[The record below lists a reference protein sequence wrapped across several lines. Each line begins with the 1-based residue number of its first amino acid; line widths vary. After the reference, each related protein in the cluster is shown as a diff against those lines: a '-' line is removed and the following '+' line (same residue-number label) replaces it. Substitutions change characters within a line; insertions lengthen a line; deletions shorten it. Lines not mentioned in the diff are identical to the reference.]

1 MENRTSAT
9 RLFRSAFGVLCVL
22 SMLAVLLF
30 FFLAPVPA
38 LASALVAPGQPSA
51 LTAVY
56 RSGQTFLTWQE
67 RSDLSG
73 ERYRIY
79 RHSAPIDA
87 GNLAS
92 ATLLYEAPEGSALFF
107 ANRYYTYSTPPW
119 AIRYSER
126 LIIAD
131 LAAQLDPGI
140 GLLVWT
146 LAGADF
152 SGGSAGNAYYAVTTV
167 YDGVENSTDF
177 SAANRV
183 GPVAESIAAPQPVH
197 IRAQPNGWQVYI
209 QFMDLREWNPTFHAP
224 GVQNSYYGLTSGDY
238 GVPGAIQYA
247 YDYALYVPDAARCG
261 GALPATL
268 PVFLSLHAW
277 AGNGYGPF
285 AGAVGPWCAYIIA
298 PVDQGESW
306 WFGFA
311 RSHDYRT
318 GAAPGAGNVIVN
330 YTEQRVLQMIDH
342 LLRHPPGPPAD
353 PARVFVSGHSMG
365 GGGTLALALRYP
377 QVFAAANAS
386 KPVTDHRTLTGWTGN
401 TAARWGAVALNL
413 PVQIDAPNGW
423 ADHLQPF
430 ASVGVWDWQ
439 NLQAYLA
446 TRIIS
451 TTTPLNLDFA
461 TNDTGV
467 SWITQGAPFFASAE
481 VSRQNWGAW
490 VGNNG
495 HDWGAYAGLT
505 PDFHLSAS
513 GIPFAGLQASR
524 NESVPAFSQSSSD
537 PPLPPTTT
545 GAFHHSLFWS
555 SSWLPWDGAPI
566 DTPERWQVSV
576 CAVAAGAG
584 APSCGGA
591 ITQTVSI
598 TPRRLQHFQIIPN
611 TPYYW
616 QSQSIANSAVVATGI
631 VTADANG
638 LVTVPSVTVT
648 PTGNRIL
655 LLPAQ
660 TTGSATLALG
670 DVDVAPGQQVTVV
683 LSLSPTP
690 LPVYSMDL
698 RVGYDPTAVTLVG
711 VQKGAAVADGGWIS
725 AFNLNT
731 AGLVRAGLAT
741 GNQPLSDGGDV
752 LLLTFQAIGPLQSS
766 ALTVLQG
773 DLNEGSIPTS
783 FVNGSI
789 TINSRPL
796 AANDTYSVEEG
807 NKLTVASAGGVLA
820 NDVEPDGQALIVVLV
835 TAPQHGLLDLQADG
849 SFVYTPTADFSGSD
863 SFAYTAS
870 DSLGGSANAS
880 VSIVIR
886 DVIHLSLPSTNVLPG
901 ASVVVPVQASEID
914 GVLNRAEI
922 TIGFNAAV
930 VSFQGATVGDLTSG
944 WSLVSST
951 PAVGKIHVLLD
962 HGVALLAAEQA
973 SAAWGSAASGV
984 LVNLQFQAI
993 GAQGSSSAL
1002 IAEGVL
1008 FNNGDAVAQT
1018 SNGLLTVETL
1028 YSISGSALF
1037 WRDSRPVQGVTITA
1051 TGPAAPTTSTAANGA
1066 YVLPNLPAGSYGVT
1080 PTKADQANGITAYD
1094 AALAL
1099 RHAVGLSSLSGHAAA
1114 AADVTSNGEISA
1126 ADASLILRRSV
1137 DEAGLQYP
1145 GSGALWRFSPE
1156 SRTYSNL
1163 TASQSGQD
1171 FTSVLMGDIS
1181 GNWNVSQVVDA
1192 SVSEN
1197 GPHLLIEIGPV
1208 EADNSV
1214 AITIGLAGASVDVY
1228 GVDLAFNFAVDDW
1241 SVVDVTHTQATA
1253 DWMLA
1258 WSAESD
1264 RLLHIGLAN
1273 AEPLTGVFQLAV
1285 LRLRSSKPVTVNDMQ
1300 PTLFSVN
1307 EQMQVYTPGFRQFL
1321 PFVLR

>member
-9 RLFRSAFGVLCVL
+9 RLFRPAFGVLCVL

-30 FFLAPVPA
+30 FFLAPETA

-51 LTAVY
+51 LAAVH

-73 ERYRIY
+73 EHYRIY

-87 GNLAS
+87 GNLAN
-92 ATLLYEAPEGSALFF
+92 ATLLYEAPEGSAIFF

-131 LAAQLDPGI
+131 LASQLDSGT

-167 YDGVENSTDF
+167 YGGVENGADF

-183 GPVAESIAAPQPVH
+183 GPVAESTAAPQPVH

-209 QFMDLREWNPTFHAP
+209 QYMDLRKWNPTFHAP
-224 GVQNSYYGLTSGDY
+224 GVQNSYYGLTSSDY
-238 GVPGAIQYA
+238 GVDGAIQYA

-261 GALPATL
+261 GALPETL

-285 AGAVGPWCAYIIA
+285 AGAVGPWCAYLLA
-298 PVDQGESW
+298 PIDEGESW

-401 TAARWGAVALNL
+401 TAARWGAIGLNL

-423 ADHLQPF
+423 ADPLQPF

-439 NLQAYLA
+439 NLQAHLA

-451 TTTPLNLDFA
+451 STTPLNLDFA

-467 SWITQGAPFFASAE
+467 SWTTQGAPFFAPAE
-481 VSRQNWGAW
+481 ASRQNWGAW
-490 VGNNG
+490 VGSNG

-513 GIPFAGLQASR
+513 GIPFAALQAR
-524 NESVPAFSQSSSD
+524 GNESVPAFSQSSSN

-545 GAFHHSLFWS
+545 GTFHHSLYWS

-566 DTPERWQVSV
+566 DTPEKWQVSV

-584 APSCGGA
+584 APSCGSGLS
-591 ITQTVSI
+591 QTVSI
-598 TPRRLQHFQIIPN
+598 TPRRLQHFQVIPN
-611 TPYYW
+611 APYYW
-616 QSQSIANSAVVATGI
+616 QSQSIATSAVMATGI
-631 VTADANG
+631 ITADANG
-638 LVTVPSVTVT
+638 LVTVPSVTVA

-711 VQKGAAVADGGWIS
+711 VQKGAAVADGAWIS

-741 GNQPLSDGGDV
+741 GSQPLSDGGDV

-773 DLNEGSIPTS
+773 DLNEGSIPTA

-789 TINSRPL
+789 TINSKPL
-796 AANDTYSVEEG
+796 AANDAYSVDEG
-807 NKLTVASAGGVLA
+807 NTLTIASANGVLA
-820 NDVEPDGQALIVVLV
+820 NDIEPDAQALSVALV

-849 SFVYTPTADFSGSD
+849 SFVYTPTASFSGVD
-863 SFAYTAS
+863 LFTYTAT
-870 DSLGGSANAS
+870 DPLGGSANAS
-880 VSIVIR
+880 ASIVIR
-886 DVIHLSLPSTNVLPG
+886 DVIHLSLPSVNVMPG
-901 ASVVVPVQASEID
+901 ASIVIPVQASDID
-914 GVLNRAEI
+914 GALERAEI
-922 TIGFNAAV
+922 TIGFDASVFN
-930 VSFQGATVGDLTSG
+930 FQGAAVGDLTSG

-951 PAVGKIHVLLD
+951 PAVGKLHILLD
-962 HGVALLAAEQA
+962 HGVVARAAEQA

-1002 IAEGVL
+1002 IIESVL
-1008 FNNGDAVAQT
+1008 FNDGNATSQT

-1028 YSISGSALF
+1028 YSISGSARF
-1037 WRDSRPVQGVTITA
+1037 WRDSRPVQGVTIA
-1051 TGPAAPTTSTAANGA
+1051 AAGPVAPAASTAANGSF
-1066 YVLPNLPAGSYGVT
+1066 VLTNLPAGSYHVT

-1094 AALAL
+1094 AALVL
-1099 RHAVGLSSLSGHAAA
+1099 RHAVGLGSLSGHAAT
-1114 AADVTSNGEISA
+1114 AADVTGNGEISA

-1137 DEAGLQYP
+1137 DETGLTYP
-1145 GSGALWRFSPE
+1145 GSGALWRFSPS
-1156 SRTYSNL
+1156 SRTYASLASN
-1163 TASQSGQD
+1163 QSGQD
-1171 FTSVLMGDIS
+1171 FTAVLMGDVS
-1181 GNWNVSQVVDA
+1181 GNWSASQVIGA
-1192 SVSEN
+1192 SVSDE
-1197 GPHLLIEIGPV
+1197 GPQLLIEVGSV
-1208 EADNSV
+1208 EVDHSV
-1214 AITIGLAGASVDVY
+1214 VITISLAGASIDVY
-1228 GVDLAFNFAVDDW
+1228 GVDLALDFGTDDW
-1241 SVVDVTHTQATA
+1241 SVVDVARTQATA

-1258 WSAESD
+1258 WSAD
-1264 RLLHIGLAN
+1264 PGRLLQVGLAN
-1273 AEPLTGVFQLAV
+1273 AEPLTGAFQLVV
-1285 LRLRSSKPVTVNDMQ
+1285 LQLHSSTPVTVNDVQ
-1300 PTLFSVN
+1300 PVLFSVN
-1307 EQMQVYTPGFRQFL
+1307 EQARVYTPGFRQFL